1 MQTQYENQ
9 GGLLVIPGTN
19 QCAGYIFNFEGH
31 GAYQPT
37 GKVETPQG
45 PTQTEIDAH
54 NAILAKAELDHAIK
68 AGKATFYLTY
78 DRPVCTPDNPR
89 WRQENAGTWH
99 YSNYRVSNWVGSWKS
114 PHCYVR
120 RGYSYGFGRFETFWI
135 WFTGPDGKQWYGV
148 LKGDMQCFNARRLK
162 TQGK

>member
-19 QCAGYIFNFEGH
+19 QCAGYIFNFDGH

-37 GKVETPQG
+37 GKVETAQG
-45 PTQTEIDAH
+45 PSKDEIDAH
-54 NAILAKAELDHAIK
+54 NAILAKAELDAMIEQ
-68 AGKATFYLTY
+68 GKGTLFLSY
-78 DRPVCTPDNPR
+78 DRPKCSPDNPR
-89 WRQENAGTWH
+89 WQQENAGTWH
-99 YSNYRVSNWVGSWKS
+99 YSNYHVSNWVGSWKS
-114 PHCYVR
+114 PHCHVR
-120 RGYSYGFGRFETFWI
+120 RGDSDGFGRFETFWI

-162 TQGK
+162 KQG

>member
-9 GGLLVIPGTN
+9 GGLLVVPGTN
-19 QCAGYIFNFEGH
+19 QCAGYIFN
-31 GAYQPT
+31 
-37 GKVETPQG
+37 
-45 PTQTEIDAH
+45 
-54 NAILAKAELDHAIK
+54 LAKAELDHASEV
-68 AGKATFYLTY
+68 GKATFYLTY
-78 DRPVCTPDNPR
+78 DRTICTPDNPR

-114 PHCYVR
+114 PHCFVR

-148 LKGDMQCFNARRLK
+148 LKGDMSCFNARRLK
-162 TQGK
+162 KQGK

>member
-1 MQTQYENQ
+1 MRPQYENQ
-9 GGLLVIPGTN
+9 GGLLVKPGTN
-19 QCAGYIFNFEGH
+19 ECAGYILNFDGH
-31 GAYQPT
+31 GAYQPI

-45 PTQTEIDAH
+45 PSQAEIDTH
-54 NAILAKAELDHAIK
+54 NAILAKAELDAMIEQ
-68 AGKATFYLTY
+68 GKGTLFLSYE
-78 DRPVCTPDNPR
+78 RPKCSPDNPR
-89 WRQENAGTWH
+89 WKQENAGTWR

-114 PHCYVR
+114 PYCYVR

-162 TQGK
+162 SQR

>member
-19 QCAGYIFNFEGH
+19 QCAGYILDFEGH
-31 GAYQPT
+31 GAYHPI

-45 PTQTEIDAH
+45 PTKDEIAAH
-54 NAILAKAELDHAIK
+54 NAILAKAELVHAIE
-68 AGKATFYLTY
+68 AGKATFYLSW
-78 DRPVCTPDNPR
+78 DQGQGGAR
-89 WRQENAGTWH
+89 A
-99 YSNYRVSNWVGSWKS
+99 NYRVSNWVGSWKS

-120 RGYSYGFGRFETFWI
+120 RGYSYGFGRFATFWI

-148 LKGDMQCFNARRLK
+148 LKGDMSCFNAGRLK
-162 TQGK
+162 KQGK